1 MPRMIHV
8 VAAAVI
14 RNGRVLAARRSR
26 PADVA
31 GGWEF
36 PGGKVE
42 AGESEAA
49 ALARE
54 LGEELGLRA
63 EVGARLGEVTDG
75 RIRLVLLAAR
85 SADEPVLADD
95 HDDLRGVR
103 AAELAGGGGVAG
115 APRRLPAPPAA
126 LGRGGGGR

>member
-85 SADEPVLADD
+85 AADEPVLADD
-95 HDDLRGVR
+95 HDDLPGVR
-103 AAELAGGGGVAG
+103 AAELAGVAG
-115 APRRLPAPPAA
+115 VGLHPALRPAA
-126 LGRGGGGR
+126 RPP